1 MIISKPPFLLKALTA
16 PFVNWKGPIS
26 DKKIYLTF
34 DDGPIPEITPWVHHV
49 LKEFNAKATFFCVG
63 DNVEKHLA
71 IFEQTIALGHK
82 VGNHTFHHL
91 KGWSTPKDQYLD
103 DVAKAN
109 RIIQSKLFRPPHG
122 QITPGLIKQLRKDYT
137 IVLWSTL
144 AYDFD
149 QSISPQQCL
158 SIVTKRTSPR
168 DIIVFHDSIKAA
180 PRMQYA
186 LPIFLK
192 TLTEEGFTF
201 CALPDTF

>member
-16 PFVNWKGPIS
+16 PFVNWKGPVS

-34 DDGPIPEITPWVHHV
+34 DDGPIPEITPWVHKV
-49 LKEFNAKATFFCVG
+49 LNEFNVKATFFCVG
-63 DNVEKHLA
+63 DNVRKYPS

-82 VGNHTFHHL
+82 VGNHSFHHL
-91 KGWSTPKDQYLD
+91 KAWSTPQDQYIND
-103 DVAKAN
+103 IEKAN
-109 RIIQSKLFRPPHG
+109 LIIQSNLFRPPHG
-122 QITPGLIKQLRKDYT
+122 QITPALIKQLRKDYT

-149 QSISPQQCL
+149 QSISPQKCL
-158 SIVTKRTSPR
+158 SIVTKRTIAG

-192 TLTEEGFTF
+192 ILIEKGYTF
-201 CALPDTF
+201 CTLPDTF